1 MLGGCS
7 IGVAPEQQGNLAMRQ
22 DAVERLLDVIAGMQE
37 ASAAA
42 RIREEANAF
51 LRAPEGIGTVLR
63 VVTTDGRER
72 RREMA
77 CALLSAALDGARMA
91 VENGSADGP
100 RLLGLIEDAVR
111 DLDATRVLDAH
122 GRIRLAQVYARA
134 GLEPPSEAM
143 LTPDL
148 LESMTRQ
155 AAREMPDTGAMLAAV
170 LDQCGQDSLSA
181 HAVLGEAMAALPPD
195 VRAQF
200 VLMIAGH
207 TDAVAA
213 RLALYWLL
221 DRTADVRLAAATAL
235 LSLANTGQ
243 LDGRCSALLPL
254 LRKWLPG
261 DSARAM
267 VDAAIKAML
276 RHGGPPSNAPGW
288 TVQRVL
294 ATLPDGAGAQSIV
307 ALIQQGRRRAVAMLL
322 FKQGHGVRDA
332 FIQHVRSAREQQ
344 RYLDEIGGQIGL
356 LDMDPDFVAPALA
369 RALGDGLANDSLP
382 PPGLI
387 DIAEIWGGEALNP
400 ALSDARSILGMIG
413 AEEVI
418 ARMNEA
424 EGDRLIESE
433 TALLA
438 LPHFESWFEDT
449 AELGASLAQAR
460 GKRARE
466 AAAWRYLETRR
477 TWWARQ
483 AAICAATLKASA
495 GAGQTLWVSFA
506 ASARAMLDGQRLQG
520 LPMMQHVAEM
530 SLGVAGSRPGREA
543 EAAPRPE
550 KPGELAR
557 LLAGTG
563 ISDAY
568 LQGYL
573 TGLAITPRPVSL
585 EAWLG
590 PLLGG
595 VAFSGDGRL
604 RRRLDLV
611 IMRANRIDAEAGDR
625 RKVAG
630 WIAALDEA
638 GLGEWMRGLA
648 ALREATRDAWP
659 ASALAPTDKR
669 VLRDLEAAA
678 KAGGTGELRTILPA
692 WIVARHARR
701 R

>member
-1 MLGGCS
+1 
-7 IGVAPEQQGNLAMRQ
+7 MRQ
-22 DAVERLLDVIAGMQE
+22 DAAERLLDVIAGMQE
-37 ASAAA
+37 TSGAA

-63 VVTTDGRER
+63 VVTMDGKESRQEI
-72 RREMA
+72 A

-91 VENGSADGP
+91 AENGSADGP
-100 RLLGLIEDAVR
+100 RLLGLVEDAVR
-111 DLDATRVLDAH
+111 HLDATGALDAH

-134 GLEPPSEAM
+134 GLEPPPEAM

-170 LDQCGQDSLSA
+170 LGQCGQDALSA

-213 RLALYWLL
+213 RIALYWLL
-221 DRTADVRLAAATAL
+221 DRAADVRLAAATAL
-235 LSLANTGQ
+235 LSQANTGQ
-243 LDGRCSALLPL
+243 IDGRCSALLPL
-254 LRKWLPG
+254 VRKWLPAEP
-261 DSARAM
+261 ARAM
-267 VDAAIKAML
+267 VDAATKAML
-276 RHGGPPSNAPGW
+276 RHGGALFHAPGW
-288 TVQRVL
+288 TVQRAL
-294 ATLPDGAGAQSIV
+294 ATLPDGAGAQSIA

-322 FKQGHGVRDA
+322 FKQGHGVKDA
-332 FIQHVRSAREQQ
+332 FIQHFRSAREQQ
-344 RYLDEIGGQIGL
+344 RYLDEIGGQISL

-387 DIAEIWGGEALNP
+387 DIAEIWGGQALNP
-400 ALSDARSILGMIG
+400 APSDARSILGMIE

-418 ARMNEA
+418 APMNEA
-424 EGDRLIESE
+424 DRERLIESE
-433 TALLA
+433 AALLA

-449 AELGASLAQAR
+449 AELGASLAQTR
-460 GKRARE
+460 GKRVRE
-466 AAAWRYLETRR
+466 ADAWRYLETRR

-483 AAICAATLKASA
+483 AAICAVTLKASA
-495 GAGQTLWVSFA
+495 GAGRTLWVSFA
-506 ASARAMLDGQRLQG
+506 ASARAMLDGRPLQG
-520 LPMMQHVAEM
+520 IPMMQHLVQM
-530 SLGVAGSRPGREA
+530 SLAVAGSRPGGEA

-573 TGLAITPRPVSL
+573 TGLAITPRGVSL

-595 VAFSGDGRL
+595 IAISGDGRL
-604 RRRLDLV
+604 RRVLDLV

-625 RKVAG
+625 ARVAG
-630 WIAALDEA
+630 WIAALDEV
-638 GLGEWMRGLA
+638 GLGEWVRGLA

-659 ASALAPTDKR
+659 ASALSPTDKR
-669 VLRDLEAAA
+669 VLRELEAAT
-678 KAGGTGELRTILPA
+678 KAGGTGDLRTILPA
-692 WIVARHARR
+692 WIVARHACRR
-701 R
+701 